1 MGNEYRHFRRR
12 RKDAKEETQYH
23 GICGNSHR
31 EIAVFPSTPGY
42 AEMATREYQEAMGEL
57 GWETSES
64 EAVQGDG
71 ADRHSSAL
79 G

>member
-1 MGNEYRHFRRR
+1 MRKEDRHFRRR

-23 GICGNSHR
+23 SICGNSHR

-57 GWETSES
+57 GWETSGS
-64 EAVQGDG
+64 EAVQGDD
-71 ADRHSSAL
+71 AARHSSTL